1 MSKLTPEQKRKLE
14 QSGHEPIASDVSE
27 DLANDPAIAPLLQAP
42 SSILQAAKLRQQR
55 ELDDLQTQI
64 DILSEEFA
72 TRAALIVEQGLTHSY
87 QLARQKI
94 GAIDLSFF
102 DSGDAPETI
111 NLLRL
116 MMGKPKFRLDA
127 VMMDLWVVVLV
138 SVGSGFG
145 FVRE

>member
-14 QSGHEPIASDVSE
+14 QSAHEPTSPEVSE
-27 DLANDPAIAPLLQAP
+27 DLANDPLLQAS

-55 ELDDLQTQI
+55 ELDDLQTQV
-64 DILSEEFA
+64 DGLAEEFA
-72 TRAALIVEQGLTHSY
+72 ARAAAIVEQGLTHSY

-111 NLLRL
+111 NLL
-116 MMGKPKFRLDA
+116 PFA
-127 VMMDLWVVVLV
+127 VEV
-138 SVGSGFG
+138 
-145 FVRE
+145 

>member
-14 QSGHEPIASDVSE
+14 QSAHEPIASDVSE

-42 SSILQAAKLRQQR
+42 SSILQAAKLRQQK
-55 ELDDLQTQI
+55 ELDDLQTQV
-64 DILSEEFA
+64 DGLAEEFA

-111 NLLRL
+111 NLL
-116 MMGKPKFRLDA
+116 PSA
-127 VMMDLWVVVLV
+127 VEV
-138 SVGSGFG
+138 
-145 FVRE
+145 

>member
-1 MSKLTPEQKRKLE
+1 MANKPKAIVSTDENLPVEIPTP
-14 QSGHEPIASDVSE
+14 DVSE
-27 DLANDPAIAPLLQAP
+27 DLVDAPLLQAP
-42 SSILQAAKLRQQR
+42 SSILQAAKLRQQK

-72 TRAALIVEQGLTHSY
+72 TRAAAIVEQGLNHSY

-111 NLLRL
+111 NLL
-116 MMGKPKFRLDA
+116 PSA
-127 VMMDLWVVVLV
+127 VEV
-138 SVGSGFG
+138 
-145 FVRE
+145 

>member
-1 MSKLTPEQKRKLE
+1 MANKPKAIVSTDENLPVEIPTP
-14 QSGHEPIASDVSE
+14 DVSE
-27 DLANDPAIAPLLQAP
+27 DLVDAPLLQAP
-42 SSILQAAKLRQQR
+42 SSILQAAKLRQQK

-72 TRAALIVEQGLTHSY
+72 TRAAAIVEQGLNHSY

-111 NLLRL
+111 NLLSS
-116 MMGKPKFRLDA
+116 A
-127 VMMDLWVVVLV
+127 VEV
-138 SVGSGFG
+138 
-145 FVRE
+145 

>member
-1 MSKLTPEQKRKLE
+1 MANKPKT
-14 QSGHEPIASDVSE
+14 IASTDETLPVEIPTPNVSE

-42 SSILQAAKLRQQR
+42 SSILQAAKLRQQK

-64 DILSEEFA
+64 DTLSEEFA
-72 TRAALIVEQGLTHSY
+72 TRAAAIVEQGLTHSY

-111 NLLRL
+111 NLL
-116 MMGKPKFRLDA
+116 A
-127 VMMDLWVVVLV
+127 SAALV
-138 SVGSGFG
+138 
-145 FVRE
+145 